1 MCISYKT
8 ASNGLRCINLLMDPQ
23 NFFFQITLKKYV
35 VSQGKKSIVKNSSD
49 RSMLSGLI
57 PFKAESQHERHQTTS
72 DSIKILELRVEQFTH
87 LLILLLPM
95 WL

>member
-1 MCISYKT
+1 MYKFIDGPPKVLF
-8 ASNGLRCINLLMDPQ
+8 SDHIEKICS
-23 NFFFQITLKKYV
+23 F
-35 VSQGKKSIVKNSSD
+35 SGKKSVVKNSSD
-49 RSMLSGLI
+49 SSMLSGLI